1 MNMIQ
6 KVMFDETFGPD
17 DLIREVTTI
26 ILVKM
31 KWKVI
36 LIKINVNWIQSSTA
50 QLPFLQIMS
59 FFLFVLV
66 CKNLKPITV
75 FFKINAFSI

>member
-36 LIKINVNWIQSSTA
+36 LISDKDDE
-50 QLPFLQIMS
+50 
-59 FFLFVLV
+59 
-66 CKNLKPITV
+66 
-75 FFKINAFSI
+75 